1 MRYHRRV
8 APLASRM
15 FSNYRLLCLI
25 ALLIAAGVMSP
36 SPARP
41 QAPSGKNSAS
51 ALENGRQILAS
62 NCAACHGIDAKGSE
76 RAPNIADSP
85 DVQRLSDAQLS
96 HIIENGIPGTGM
108 PAFRSLPTS
117 QISDLI
123 SYLRSLEGARRN
135 ARLPG
140 NPKQGR
146 VLFFGKAG
154 CSQCH
159 MFAGE
164 GGFIASDL
172 TDFARTHSAEQL
184 RDAIV
189 DANAGDK
196 NKVRLATAVLRDG
209 KQYVGRVRN
218 EDNFSLQLQTLDGT
232 FLFVAK
238 SDLKS
243 LEYESKPLM
252 PDFASAFTPTEL
264 NDLISFLLSASG
276 NGTPE
281 HAAKDERDADE

>member
-1 MRYHRRV
+1 MIG
-8 APLASRM
+8 AS
-15 FSNYRLLCLI
+15 
-25 ALLIAAGVMSP
+25 VVSP

-41 QAPSGKNSAS
+41 QAPSRKNSAS
-51 ALENGRQILAS
+51 ALDNGRQILAS

-85 DVQRLSDAQLS
+85 DVQRLSDPQLS

-108 PAFRSLPTS
+108 PAFRSLQTS
-117 QISDLI
+117 QIRDLI
-123 SYLRSLEGARRN
+123 RYLRSLEGGQQN
-135 ARLPG
+135 VKLPG
-140 NPKQGR
+140 DPKQGR
-146 VLFFGKAG
+146 VIFFGKAG

-159 MFAGE
+159 MLGGE

-184 RDAIV
+184 RDAIM

-238 SDLKS
+238 TDLKS
-243 LEYESKPLM
+243 LEYETKPLM
-252 PDFASAFTPTEL
+252 PDFAATLTPTEL

-276 NGTPE
+276 NSTPE
-281 HAAKDERDADE
+281 HAAKDERDLDQ